1 MLRAIHPAAGAGR
14 APSRELRGVQAA
26 ARCRL
31 ACLKFHARLFG
42 VNGEIAIR
50 RDPGERAMEPHI
62 EEIEPSPELPRPGS
76 PELRRRSP
84 ESAMHVRAADLQ
96 PYVGLRYLGKL
107 FRLLALIL
115 VVLMVAESI
124 AGLSM
129 HGADALLTI
138 LAEAARLLVLAG
150 VLWGSGDLATLL
162 IDIGHDVRA
171 TRILIGR
178 RAVHESTEHETLRPL
193 ERDGDG

>member
-1 MLRAIHPAAGAGR
+1 
-14 APSRELRGVQAA
+14 
-26 ARCRL
+26 
-31 ACLKFHARLFG
+31 
-42 VNGEIAIR
+42 
-50 RDPGERAMEPHI
+50 MEPQTQQI
-62 EEIEPSPELPRPGS
+62 DQLEPSDEGPRPGS
-76 PELRRRSP
+76 PELRRRLP
-84 ESAMHVRAADLQ
+84 ESAMQVRAADLQ
-96 PYVGLRYLGKL
+96 PYVGLRYLAKL

-162 IDIGHDVRA
+162 IDVGHDVRA

-178 RAVHESTEHETLRPL
+178 RAAHESLEQETVRTP
-193 ERDGDG
+193 ERDDIA

>member
-1 MLRAIHPAAGAGR
+1 ME
-14 APSRELRGVQAA
+14 SDVQQIDQ
-26 ARCRL
+26 L
-31 ACLKFHARLFG
+31 
-42 VNGEIAIR
+42 
-50 RDPGERAMEPHI
+50 EPT
-62 EEIEPSPELPRPGS
+62 PEGPRPGS

-84 ESAMHVRAADLQ
+84 ESAMQVRAADLH
-96 PYVGLRYLGKL
+96 PYVGLRYLAKL

-124 AGLSM
+124 AGLTM
-129 HGADALLTI
+129 HGTDALLTI

-162 IDIGHDVRA
+162 IDVGHDVRA

-178 RAVHESTEHETLRPL
+178 RAAHEWTEHETVRTP
-193 ERDGDG
+193 ERDDAD